1 MRTIYL
7 SVMISLL
14 FFSCG
19 QKNSVIKEPDP
30 KVVAVLSGDWFG
42 ELPCADC
49 SGISYKL
56 TLNSDMTY
64 NEVSVY
70 RGKDENPFFESG
82 TWNLLS
88 DSTFSLSG
96 SERKFLLSSNELVM
110 LDLDGNRIESSFAE
124 MYHLRKEVIEV
135 NPDIYKRKF
144 DEGIDFTA
152 RGNEPFWSLDIDF
165 DNQIKLTSLTDIAEL
180 STPIVSG
187 IKSDDEKT
195 TVYHSTTEAGELK
208 ITIIESPC
216 SDNMSGEKFTHK
228 VKIQAK
234 RSVDNQFKEFSGC
247 GKYLMDM
254 RLNDIWVMQ
263 EMTGVVLKKEELNK
277 GLPIFE
283 FHLKDNR
290 FSGHAGCNQMNGSI
304 KVEGN
309 KIKFGPIASTKMACP
324 NMKVEQAVGNALSS
338 KTLTYSIENL
348 KLTLVN
354 KDDVKIIFKKVD

>member
-1 MRTIYL
+1 MRLIVLLHL
-7 SVMISLL
+7 SVFIL
-14 FFSCG
+14 FGCG
-19 QKNSVIKEPDP
+19 QNNRAVKEPDP
-30 KVVAVLSGDWFG
+30 EVVKVLFGDWFG

-49 SGISYKL
+49 AGISYKL
-56 TLNSDMTY
+56 SLNSDMTY
-64 NEVSVY
+64 SDASVY

-82 TWNLLS
+82 TWKLLS

-96 SERKFLLSSNELVM
+96 SERKFLFSSNELIM
-110 LDLDGNRIESSFAE
+110 LDLEGNRIESGFSE
-124 MYHLRKEVIEV
+124 MYHLRKEIVEE

-165 DNQIKLTSLTDIAEL
+165 DKQMKFTSLTDVAEFN
-180 STPIVSG
+180 TPVVKG
-187 IKSDDEKT
+187 IKSDDGKS
-195 TVYHSTTEAGELK
+195 TVYHSITEAGEIK
-208 ITIIESPC
+208 ITITEIPC
-216 SDNMSGEKFTHK
+216 SDNMSGEQFTHK
-228 VKIQAK
+228 VKIEAK
-234 RSVDNQFKEFSGC
+234 HSADNHFTEFSGC

-277 GLPIFE
+277 GLPTFE

-324 NMKVEQAVGNALSS
+324 NMKVEQAVASALSG
-338 KTLTYSIENL
+338 KQIVYKIENL
-348 KLTLVN
+348 KLTLIAE
-354 KDDVKIIFKKVD
+354 DGVKMVFKKVD